1 MTRDAS
7 RPATEHRL
15 AVVVMGVSGCGK
27 STLAAGIAAALDLP
41 AVDGDDLHSAAAVSK
56 MRSGTPL
63 NDADRWPWLER
74 IGARLADAQRS
85 PAGMVLSCSALKKAY
100 RERIRAAC
108 PGVRFVFLDGDP
120 ELIRTRM
127 TARQGHYM
135 PAGLLDSQLRTLERP
150 GGDESDV
157 YRVEIDAPLER
168 QVALALA
175 AFRL

>member
-1 MTRDAS
+1 MTRAAPS
-7 RPATEHRL
+7 PALEQRL

-27 STLAAGIAAALDLP
+27 STLAAGIAAALGLH
-41 AVDGDDLHSAAAVSK
+41 AVDGDELHSAAAVSK

-85 PAGMVLSCSALKKAY
+85 PAGVVLSCSALKRAY
-100 RERIRAAC
+100 RDRIRAAC

-127 TARQGHYM
+127 AARQGHYM

-157 YRVEIDAPLER
+157 LRVEIDAPVAR
-168 QVALALA
+168 QVAQALA
-175 AFRL
+175 ALRL